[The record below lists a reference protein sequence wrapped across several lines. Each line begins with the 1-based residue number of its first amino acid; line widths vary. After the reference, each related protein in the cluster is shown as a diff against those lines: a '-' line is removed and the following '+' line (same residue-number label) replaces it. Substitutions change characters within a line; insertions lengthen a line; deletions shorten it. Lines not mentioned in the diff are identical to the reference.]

1 MGRTTA
7 ASPAGLHYLTGTPML
22 CDRTNGSDATLSF
35 WQEAARR
42 LNLAGLDQ
50 PVTAATLE
58 RLREVSDDKVEQDY
72 PFVSPLI
79 RLFTVHDDTLFA
91 LLEGYGEQ
99 TLDPEIH
106 RAVTELMK

>member
-7 ASPAGLHYLTGTPML
+7 ASSADLHHRTGTPML

-42 LNLAGLDQ
+42 LNLARLDQ
-50 PVTAATLE
+50 PVTAATLDQLLE
-58 RLREVSDDKVEQDY
+58 RLREVSHDKVEQDY

-79 RLFTVHDDTLFA
+79 RLFTVHDDTLFV

-106 RAVTELMK
+106 RAV